1 MIGRLLCILFAALL
15 FVSGCSNPE
24 RERHEILNILSTRAN
39 ALNSRDVSK
48 YISVVSPH
56 YSDKDKNFLQLK
68 ASLEKNFKDFEQL
81 TYVAGTAS
89 ITVNGNSAETVSSY
103 RMKVRVR
110 GKEMT
115 LNGTEHLRLV
125 KEPEGWKII
134 AGI

>member
-1 MIGRLLCILFAALL
+1 MPIRLLGILLVALL
-15 FVSGCSNPE
+15 FSSGCSNTVQE
-24 RERHEILNILSTRAN
+24 RKEILGTLATRGN
-39 ALNSRDVSK
+39 ALKSRNLSL
-48 YISVVSPH
+48 YITVISPD
-56 YSDKDKNFLQLK
+56 YNDKGKDYVRLREG
-68 ASLEKNFKDFEQL
+68 LEKNFRDYEQL
-81 TYVAGTAS
+81 SYEAGSRS
-89 ITVNGNSAETVSSY
+89 ITIDGNSAESVGSY